1 MTDFVKLLTRK
12 NSLRKQCQALSSDD
26 IEKAIADLNEILEEK
41 REQEEAAK
49 AVEQERLD
57 KIDAVKKMM
66 LEAGISMNDLEGM
79 IDAPVKKKVEPKYQ
93 VTDESGEVHQ
103 WSGRGRTP
111 AAFQSHFDKGFSKE
125 DCLIK

>member
-12 NSLRKQCQALSSDD
+12 NSLRKQCQSLSCAE

-41 REQEEAAK
+41 QQEEEALQV
-49 AVEQERLD
+49 VERERLS
-57 KIDAVKKMM
+57 KIEAIKKSMQD
-66 LEAGISMNDLEGM
+66 AGIELDDLLGM

-93 VTDESGEVHQ
+93 VTDDAGEVHK

-111 AAFQSHFDKGFSKE
+111 AVFQAYFAKGFSKE

>member
-12 NSLRKQCQALSSDD
+12 NSLRKQCQTLSADD
-26 IEKAIADLNEILEEK
+26 IEKAISDLTEILEEK

-57 KIDAVKKMM
+57 KIDAVKQMM
-66 LEAGISMNDLEGM
+66 LDAGISMTDLEGM

-93 VTDESGEVHQ
+93 VTDDNGELHQ

-111 AAFQSHFDKGFSKE
+111 AAFQAYFDKGFSKE

>member
-12 NSLRKQCQALSSDD
+12 NSLRKQCQMLSADD
-26 IEKAIADLNEILEEK
+26 IEKAIADLTEILEEK
-41 REQEEAAK
+41 REQEEAEK
-49 AVEQERLD
+49 AVERERLE

-66 LEAGISMNDLEGM
+66 LEAGISMDDLEGM

-93 VTDESGEVHQ
+93 VTDDSGEVHQ

-111 AAFQSHFDKGFSKE
+111 AVFQAHFDKGFSKE